1 MTHKEK
7 ALDLIHSFYYM
18 LPNNGSQEGI
28 NSTTRRYQE
37 AVQCALIAVEQIIDE
52 YQPISD
58 LKSILVVN
66 EQVMSIVDKIV
77 YWQQVKLEIQK
88 RDDSKTTN

>member
-7 ALDLIHSFYYM
+7 ALDLIHSFYYA

-37 AVQCALIAVEQIIDE
+37 GVRCALIAVDE
-52 YQPISD
+52 LLYAIEHLD
-58 LKSILVVN
+58 GYDAEILRI
-66 EQVMSIVDKIV
+66 EYKK
-77 YWQQVKLEIQK
+77 VKLEIEK